1 MLMLID
7 GCFFVSSLSLST
19 LVLLL
24 PSYIQQSLSSGKEG
38 KPKEGRRQKQKG
50 GGECTYIEETYTHSL
65 RARACVHVCECVKEK
80 EKEKERE
87 RHNQTTRI
95 EYRRDDEV
103 SAVCYAE

>member
-1 MLMLID
+1 MAASSYPL
-7 GCFFVSSLSLST
+7 SLSLST

-24 PSYIQQSLSSGKEG
+24 PPYIQQSLSSGKEG

-50 GGECTYIEETYTHSL
+50 GGEYTHIEETYTHSL

-80 EKEKERE
+80 EKEKEKERE
-87 RHNQTTRI
+87 RQNQTTRI